1 MDVMNVANMA
11 MNMSQTQL
19 MTQVGTAV
27 LSMSLD
33 SMTEQ
38 GDAMVEIMNRSM
50 MENSVNPDLG
60 GNIDIMI

>member
-11 MNMSQTQL
+11 MNMPQTQL

-38 GDAMVEIMNRSM
+38 GDAMVEMMNRSM
-50 MENSVNPDLG
+50 MENSVNPELG

>member
-1 MDVMNVANMA
+1 

-38 GDAMVEIMNRSM
+38 GDAMVEMMNRSM

>member
-11 MNMSQTQL
+11 MNMLQTQL
-19 MTQVGTAV
+19 MTQVGTAF

-38 GDAMVEIMNRSM
+38 GDAMVEMMNRSM

>member
-1 MDVMNVANMA
+1 MDVMNVGKMA
-11 MNMSQTQL
+11 MNMLQTQL
-19 MTQVGTAV
+19 MTQVGTAF

-38 GDAMVEIMNRSM
+38 GDAMVEMMNRSM

>member
-19 MTQVGTAV
+19 MPQVGTAV

-38 GDAMVEIMNRSM
+38 GDAMVEMMNRSM

>member
-1 MDVMNVANMA
+1 MDIMDVANMA
-11 MNMSQTQL
+11 TNMSQTQL

-33 SMTEQ
+33 SMEEM
-38 GDAMVEIMNRSM
+38 GASMVEMMNRSM
-50 MENSVNPDLG
+50 MENSVNPALG